1 MRIALYGAA
10 GRIGSRIAREA
21 VHRGHVVTG
30 ISRTRHDTLPAAVLT
45 WYGDA
50 GDADDVAR
58 IAAEHDV
65 VVSAIAPEATGDR
78 PQAFLAAIGT
88 LAENVGTRR
97 LVVIGGSGSLQV
109 SPGLRQMD
117 VAELSPEG
125 RKEAE
130 VQAASLAVLRASG
143 ALLEWLYISPAASI
157 GPGGRTGEYRVGN
170 ESPVGD
176 WVSVEDFAVAVLE
189 ELEVP
194 RYRRTHINVAT

>member
-1 MRIALYGAA
+1 MRIALYGAP
-10 GRIGSRIAREA
+10 GRIGSQIVREA
-21 VHRGHVVTG
+21 IHRDHVVTG
-30 ISRTRHDTLPAAVLT
+30 ISRARHDSLPDGVRT

-50 GDADDVAR
+50 ADADDVAR

-65 VVSAIAPEATGDR
+65 VVSAIAPDSARQR
-78 PQAFLAAIGT
+78 PQKFLTAIKV

-97 LVVIGGSGSLQV
+97 LLVVGGSGSLQV

-125 RKEAE
+125 RVEAE
-130 VQAASLAVLRASG
+130 AQAAALEVLRDAG
-143 ALLEWLYISPAASI
+143 ALLDWIYISPAASI
-157 GPGGRTGEYRVGN
+157 GPGGRTGTYRIGHD
-170 ESPVGD
+170 SPVGD
-176 WVSVEDFAVAVLE
+176 WVSVEDFAVAVLD